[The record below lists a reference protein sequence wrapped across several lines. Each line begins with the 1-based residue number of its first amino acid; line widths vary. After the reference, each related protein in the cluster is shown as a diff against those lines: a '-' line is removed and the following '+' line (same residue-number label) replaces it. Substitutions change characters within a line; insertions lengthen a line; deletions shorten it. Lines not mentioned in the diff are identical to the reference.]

1 MSAAG
6 HIALFALALACG
18 LGASGLAFAAEGA
31 DEQAEADEKADAD
44 ETADADEAAGEA
56 DDKPA
61 PKKDEP
67 SRAAPA
73 KPPSEKGGEL
83 HPAVEAL
90 PEFRLLPGIL
100 KLDLRGGGAFRGW
113 TTTPYPALDLQ
124 TTTYLTWNAELRA
137 ELFGLIRLHR
147 VSYESTGTSTP
158 TSEGTKYDDAA
169 ETVQQAAWLLGMLGI
184 PVFRWPDK
192 DGYYRDWE
200 LFARVEAR
208 SFEAVATPN
217 KALRLVPYDTGKK
230 PSQFGS
236 FRERKREFTAATSL
250 QSVAGGFVLSER
262 GFDPGKLPMSDIVN
276 AYVDSLGAYLG
287 AMAMRYTKPYMVHIG
302 DSYDGN
308 YVFDAHMEAIGG
320 MFGFWSGPR
329 DKWPY
334 IDVMVGFGSGNI
346 GLTENYDLTDVLDL
360 DAQVATVMVNAK
372 AGWRYPILEKSPRL
386 TVGVA
391 GDFSMV
397 SFLLQDKGDEKT
409 ICSEDGQC
417 PSLNEDYFWSGQGE
431 VALSF

>member
-1 MSAAG
+1 MSRAACWS
-6 HIALFALALACG
+6 AFALALSWGACTAG
-18 LGASGLAFAAEGA
+18 TASAAEDAATDDAPDTEGDGA
-31 DEQAEADEKADAD
+31 AEEADEKA
-44 ETADADEAAGEA
+44 AAE
-56 DDKPA
+56 
-61 PKKDEP
+61 EP
-67 SRAAPA
+67 SGAAPA
-73 KPPSEKGGEL
+73 KPPSQKGGEI

-124 TTTYLTWNAELRA
+124 TTTYITWNAELRA

-147 VSYESTGTSTP
+147 VSYESSGTGTP

-217 KALRLVPYDTGKK
+217 KSLRLVPYDTSKK
-230 PSQFGS
+230 PSQFGTLKKS
-236 FRERKREFTAATSL
+236 KRQLTAATSL
-250 QSVAGGFVLSER
+250 ESVAGGFVLSER
-262 GFDPGKLPMSDIVN
+262 GFDPGKLPMSDVVN
-276 AYVDSLGAYLG
+276 AYLDSLGAYLG
-287 AMAMRYTKPYMVHIG
+287 VMAMRYSKPYMVHIG

-334 IDVMVGFGSGNI
+334 LDVMVGFGGGNI
-346 GLTENYDLTDVLDL
+346 GLTESYDLTDVLEL

-391 GDFSMV
+391 GDFSLV

-431 VALSF
+431 VSLSF